1 MATVLTAYTSKA
13 MGKVATLKIFFYNLG
28 NNRPP
33 ESILPFIPLIID
45 LDELL
50 QVIGDALIKWHFL
63 RGAGPVLEDFPKAIK
78 RELSNI
84 YARLYLTSL
93 MLCFYCYILG

>member
-13 MGKVATLKIFFYNLG
+13 MGKVAALKIFFYNLG

-33 ESILPFIPLIID
+33 KTILPFITLIIE

-63 RGAGPVLEDFPKAIK
+63 RGAGQV
-78 RELSNI
+78 
-84 YARLYLTSL
+84 YARLFYHLPKDKKKSL
-93 MLCFYCYILG
+93 KENLQMRTTYVTLLR